1 MNNVLLCDTM
11 YSNQSEGKNN
21 KMAGRNY
28 SLSANTSPPRQDIP
42 EKKKPFDWPDD
53 LNSDDDDLYYDDS
66 GTLSAVNKWFMIVIL
81 FVILIF
87 AIAIFAVTGT
97 HDFFNG
103 AGSSNDLAVTIARSL
118 DDFDYENIKTYLP
131 AGIREEGFLSDTD
144 AFARFRQDDM
154 SDGYVFQTASIVSD
168 EPFDDTDTLMDGLYD
183 TYGKRVKISEARDIA
198 VSAAFKDSENAV
210 VNLNVN
216 LIAMKISRRWYLYTG
231 NPVNFNGEPVEF
243 VSFPEEEPADMETSV
258 SDISYVRKVDV
269 PEEDVKETK
278 IPLDF
283 YEDAR
288 KDLSAGKCKIGDVE
302 HTMPDTVSSFSDVFS
317 IDTEKLAKA
326 GTTSLRQDET
336 IGNIPVI
343 FTDDAMKGTPLYIS
357 AGNVSDKQ
365 VSVNDADITTFY
377 IGFCE
382 DGLSVV
388 LPGNVT
394 FGASYTEFV
403 KMYGDMDNAEDDL
416 FRGKVADSVY
426 KLDLANEHN
435 KIYFGF
441 KDGKLVE
448 VQWYYIDMT
457 DYRGI

>member
-1 MNNVLLCDTM
+1 
-11 YSNQSEGKNN
+11 
-21 KMAGRNY
+21 MAGRNY

-42 EKKKPFDWPDD
+42 EKKKKPFYWPDD
-53 LNSDDDDLYYDDS
+53 LDNDDDGLYCDDS
-66 GTLSAVNKWFMIVIL
+66 GALSAVHKWFMIVIL
-81 FVILIF
+81 FAILIF
-87 AIAIFAVTGT
+87 AIAIFIVTST

-103 AGSSNDLAVTIARSL
+103 ADSSNTLAVAIAKSL

-144 AFARFRQDDM
+144 AFAKFRQDDM
-154 SDGYVFQTASIVSD
+154 SDGYAFQTASIVSD
-168 EPFDDTDTLMDGLYD
+168 EPFDDLDTLINGLSD
-183 TYGKRVKISEARDIA
+183 TYNKRVKISEARNIV
-198 VSAAFKDSENAV
+198 VSAVFKGKTGASVD
-210 VNLNVN
+210 VNVS

-231 NPVNFNGEPVEF
+231 SPVEFGGEPVEF
-243 VSFPEEEPADMETSV
+243 VSFPGEEPEDAETSV

-269 PEEDVKETK
+269 PEEEAEETK

-283 YEDAR
+283 YEDALN
-288 KDLSAGKCKIGDVE
+288 DLSAGKCEIGGVA
-302 HTMPDTVSSFSDVFS
+302 HTMPDTAVSFSDVFS
-317 IDTEKLAKA
+317 IDTEKLAKS
-326 GTTSLRQDET
+326 GTTFLRQDET
-336 IGNIPVI
+336 LGNLPVI
-343 FTDDAMKGTPLYIS
+343 FTDDAMENTPLYVC
-357 AGNVSDKQ
+357 AGNFSDKQ
-365 VSVNDADITTFY
+365 VSINDAYITTFY
-377 IGFCE
+377 AGFCA

-394 FGASYTEFV
+394 FGTSYTEFV
-403 KMYGDMDNAEDDL
+403 KMYGNMDNADDDL
-416 FRGKVADSVY
+416 FYGKTADSVY